1 MNYFNS
7 LSALAC
13 PRLCEKEKLFP
24 HRLHVS
30 ELGTVIAKH
39 QARVAK
45 GMFDSDTQ

>member
-13 PRLCEKEKLFP
+13 PRLCEKEKIFP
-24 HRLHVS
+24 HS
-30 ELGTVIAKH
+30 ELGAVIAKH